1 MSNEIKLKDFK
12 AFLLGMFAEKL
23 AIKADKDAL
32 TERNKKFS
40 EMKRKALDYL
50 EDHKLKNFDTGVGK
64 IITVTRDN
72 VAIEDRG
79 LFFAYLKEKG
89 LFDDMITINSTTL
102 NSFYKDEKI
111 KAKENEDISFL
122 DGGIPGIK
130 EKSSITDISIR
141 GVK

>member
-1 MSNEIKLKDFK
+1 MQNEIKLKDFK
-12 AFLLGMFAEKL
+12 TFLLQMFEEKK
-23 AIKADKDAL
+23 AIKVDKDAL
-32 TERNKKFS
+32 TERNKGFS

-79 LFFAYLKEKG
+79 LFFAYLKERG
-89 LFDDMITINSTTL
+89 LFDDMITINSATL

-111 KAKENEDISFL
+111 KAKENQDLSFL
-122 DGGIPGIK
+122 DGGIPGVK